1 LTGLTFSVL
10 HMFVSATAFEKT
22 SVAKLSILSGKT
34 FLKRVFKTDISF
46 WSFFDVVK
54 NVFIYFLVL

>member
-1 LTGLTFSVL
+1 
-10 HMFVSATAFEKT
+10 MFVSATAFEKT